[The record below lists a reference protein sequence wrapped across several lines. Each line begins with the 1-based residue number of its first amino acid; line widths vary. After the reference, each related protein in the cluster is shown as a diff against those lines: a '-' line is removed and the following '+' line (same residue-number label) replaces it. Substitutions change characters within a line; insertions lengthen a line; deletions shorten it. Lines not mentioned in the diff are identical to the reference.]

1 MYDPHVA
8 DTERNEIA
16 GPGPAEGAP
25 QPRRT
30 FLTAAGAAATAGVL
44 GEASVAESEG
54 GPRAGS
60 TEKPGTVL
68 AIGSHYDDA
77 PFGIPGILLQAAAR
91 GYRVVTLS
99 LIGDYTNWK
108 DVRGRGPEL
117 VEGTRKISA
126 EYGAEA
132 RFLDYASGKL
142 QFNEESRR
150 AVAEV
155 VAEVKPDVAFMLWS
169 HDQHPDHEVASQL
182 SKVALRLG
190 DRLLPDPFAPFSEP
204 RRIYLYDNGP
214 RHTIGFVPDTFVDVT
229 PEWPRAI
236 EWLGRLMALKR
247 NEPYEPGTLD
257 SSQRDKETLAR
268 YRGFTCGA
276 DYSEAVA
283 SGNAYPQAL
292 F

>member
-8 DTERNEIA
+8 DMERNEIA

-60 TEKPGTVL
+60 SKKPGTVL

-77 PFGIPGILLQAAAR
+77 AFGIPGILLQAAAK
-91 GYRVVTLS
+91 GYRVVILS

-108 DVRGRGPEL
+108 PVRGRGPEL

-126 EYGAEA
+126 DYGAEA
-132 RFLDYASGKL
+132 RFLDLASGQL
-142 QFNEESRR
+142 QFNEETRQ

-155 VAEVKPDVAFMLWS
+155 VADVKPDVAFMLWS
-169 HDQHPDHEVASQL
+169 RDQHPDHEVASQL

-190 DRLLPDPFAPFSEP
+190 DRLLPDPFAPFRPP

-236 EWLGRLMALKR
+236 EWLGRLMALVR
-247 NEPYEPGTLD
+247 NEPYEPGSMD
-257 SSQRDKETLAR
+257 GAQRDKDALAR

-276 DYSEAVA
+276 DYAEALV